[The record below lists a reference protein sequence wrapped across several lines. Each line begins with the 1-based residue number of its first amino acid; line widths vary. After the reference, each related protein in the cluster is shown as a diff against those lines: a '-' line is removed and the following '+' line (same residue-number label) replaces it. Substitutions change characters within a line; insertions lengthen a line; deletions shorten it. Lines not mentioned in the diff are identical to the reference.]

1 MYGGGRSLSG
11 NVNENKNSMFKIH
24 LNNELANVVY
34 HYDLICFVQDQYGK
48 QDWYC
53 VRSMKRQ
60 STNKC
65 CTLCNESAKIN
76 IIGWFDINI
85 DQTHYY

>member
-1 MYGGGRSLSG
+1 MVLKISASSSEGAGGMYGGGRSLSG

-48 QDWYC
+48 QD
-53 VRSMKRQ
+53 
-60 STNKC
+60 
-65 CTLCNESAKIN
+65 
-76 IIGWFDINI
+76 
-85 DQTHYY
+85 